1 MIDMANNY
9 DSARQLIEELNG
21 LLEQH
26 RYQKL
31 HEIIA
36 DANEMDVA
44 EFMEQLTPV
53 QQITCF
59 RTLPKDQASEVFAEL
74 GPDTQQRI
82 ISNITDQEL
91 GRIIEDLFVDDA
103 VDMLEEMPASV
114 VKRVLK
120 NARPDTRSLINQ
132 FLKYPEAS
140 AGSIM
145 TAEFMDLKKDM
156 TVVQAIERIRT
167 RGEDSESIY
176 TCFVTDA
183 RRVLEGV
190 ISLKHLLMSPDD
202 AKVADLMESGVISV
216 TTLEDRETAAQT
228 MMRYDLMAMA
238 VVDGEHRLVGII
250 TADDVM
256 DVIQEEATEDI
267 EKLAAMTPSDHPYLK
282 TSVFTLAKN
291 RIVWLLFLM
300 LSAMV
305 TGTILENY
313 EAAFVAFPLLVTCMP
328 MLTGT
333 AGNAGSQASTLII
346 RGMSIGEIELRDWWR
361 VTLKELR
368 VAALCGLVLCLV
380 NTIRLMISFPG
391 QTTITIV
398 VSLSLFLIVIIA
410 KFVGSLLPMLA
421 RLIKVDPAIMAS
433 PLISTIMDSV
443 SMLIYFNIAKAFLH
457 V

>member
-1 MIDMANNY
+1 MSNTADT
-9 DSARQLIEELNG
+9 RQLVEELNE
-21 LLEQH
+21 LLEQK
-26 RYQKL
+26 QFAKL
-31 HEIIA
+31 HAVIA
-36 DANEMDVA
+36 ETNEMDVA
-44 EFMEQLTPV
+44 LFMEQLTPV

-59 RTLPKDQASEVFAEL
+59 RTLPKDQASDVFAEL
-74 GPDTQQRI
+74 EPDTQQTI
-82 ISNITDQEL
+82 IDAITDQEI
-91 GRIIEDLFVDDA
+91 GHIIEDLFVDDA

-120 NARPDTRSLINQ
+120 NAKPETRYLINQ
-132 FLKYPEAS
+132 FLKYPEDS

-145 TAEFMDLKKDM
+145 TAEFMDLKKHM
-156 TVVQAIERIRT
+156 TVAQAIERIRR

-176 TCFVTDA
+176 TCFVTNSK
-183 RRVLEGV
+183 RVLEGV
-190 ISLKHLLMSPDD
+190 VSLKDLLLSQDDTTVEEIMTPD
-202 AKVADLMESGVISV
+202 VIRA
-216 TTLEDRETAAQT
+216 TTLEDQESVAKT
-228 MMRYDLMAMA
+228 MMKYDFMAMA
-238 VVDGEHRLVGII
+238 VVDQENRLVGIV

-256 DVIQEEATEDI
+256 DVIQDEATEDI
-267 EKLAAMTPSDHPYLK
+267 EKMAAIAPSDHPYLK
-282 TSVFTLAKN
+282 TSVFVLAKN

-346 RGMSIGEIELRDWWR
+346 RGMSIGDIQLADWWK

-368 VAALCGLVLCLV
+368 VAALCGAALCVV

-421 RLIKVDPAIMAS
+421 KLIRVDPAIMAS

-443 SMLIYFNIAKAFLH
+443 SMLIYFNIARVFLK

>member
-1 MIDMANNY
+1 MSNTD
-9 DSARQLIEELNG
+9 DTRRLVEELNA
-21 LLEQH
+21 LLQD
-26 RYQKL
+26 RQFTKL

-36 DANEMDVA
+36 ETNEMDVA
-44 EFMEQLTPV
+44 MFMEQLTPA

-59 RTLPKDQASEVFAEL
+59 RTLPKDQASDVFAEL
-74 GPDTQQRI
+74 EPQTQQTI
-82 ISNITDQEL
+82 IDAITDQEL
-91 GRIIEDLFVDDA
+91 GHIIEDLFVDDA

-120 NARPDTRSLINQ
+120 NARPETRSLINQ
-132 FLKYPEAS
+132 FLKYPEDS

-145 TAEFMDLKKDM
+145 TAEFMDLKKHM
-156 TVVQAIERIRT
+156 TVAQAIERIR
-167 RGEDSESIY
+167 RIGEDSESIY
-176 TCFVTDA
+176 TCFVTNSK
-183 RRVLEGV
+183 RVLEGV
-190 ISLKHLLMSPDD
+190 VSLRDLLLSRDDLLVEELMNPD
-202 AKVADLMESGVISV
+202 VIRA
-216 TTLEDRETAAQT
+216 TTLEDQESVART
-228 MMRYDLMAMA
+228 MMKYDIMAMA
-238 VVDGEHRLVGII
+238 VVDQENRLVGIV

-256 DVIQEEATEDI
+256 DVIQAEATEDI
-267 EKLAAMTPSDHPYLK
+267 EKLAAMTPSERPYLK
-282 TSVFTLAKN
+282 TSVLTLARN

-305 TGTILENY
+305 TGTILERY

-346 RGMSIGEIELRDWWR
+346 RGMSVGDIQLRDWWR

-368 VAALCGLVLCLV
+368 VAALCGAALCIV
-380 NTIRLMISFPG
+380 NTIRLMISFPH
-391 QTTITIV
+391 QTAITVV

-421 RLIKVDPAIMAS
+421 KLIRVDPAIMAS

-443 SMLIYFNIAKAFLH
+443 SMLLYFNIARAFLN

>member
-1 MIDMANNY
+1 M
-9 DSARQLIEELNG
+9 
-21 LLEQH
+21 
-26 RYQKL
+26 
-31 HEIIA
+31 
-36 DANEMDVA
+36 
-44 EFMEQLTPV
+44 
-53 QQITCF
+53 
-59 RTLPKDQASEVFAEL
+59 FAEL
-74 GPDTQQRI
+74 EPDTQQTI
-82 ISNITDQEL
+82 IDAITDQEI
-91 GRIIEDLFVDDA
+91 GHIIEDLFVDDA

-120 NARPDTRSLINQ
+120 NAKPETRYLINQ
-132 FLKYPEAS
+132 FLKYPEDS

-145 TAEFMDLKKDM
+145 TAEFMDLKKHM
-156 TVVQAIERIRT
+156 TVAQAIERIRR

-176 TCFVTDA
+176 TCFVTNSK
-183 RRVLEGV
+183 RVLEGV
-190 ISLKHLLMSPDD
+190 VSLKDLLLSQDDTTVEEIMTPD
-202 AKVADLMESGVISV
+202 VIRA
-216 TTLEDRETAAQT
+216 TTLEDQESVAKT
-228 MMRYDLMAMA
+228 MMKYDFMAMA
-238 VVDGEHRLVGII
+238 VVDQENRLVGIV

-256 DVIQEEATEDI
+256 DVIQDEATEDI
-267 EKLAAMTPSDHPYLK
+267 EKMAAIAPSDHPYLK
-282 TSVFTLAKN
+282 TSVFVLAKN

-346 RGMSIGEIELRDWWR
+346 RGMSIGDIQLADWWK

-368 VAALCGLVLCLV
+368 VAALCGAALCVV

-421 RLIKVDPAIMAS
+421 KLIRVDPAIMAS

-443 SMLIYFNIAKAFLH
+443 SMLIYFNIARVFLK

>member
-1 MIDMANNY
+1 MSN
-9 DSARQLIEELNG
+9 SADTRKLVEELNE
-21 LLEQH
+21 LLENKQFA
-26 RYQKL
+26 RL
-31 HEIIA
+31 HEMIA
-36 DANEMDVA
+36 ETKEMDVA
-44 EFMEQLTPV
+44 VFMEQLTPA

-59 RTLPKDQASEVFAEL
+59 RTLPKDQASDVFAKLE
-74 GPDTQQRI
+74 PKTQQTI
-82 ISNITDQEL
+82 IDAITDQEI
-91 GRIIEDLFVDDA
+91 GTIIEDLFVDDA

-120 NARPDTRSLINQ
+120 NAKPETRSLINQ
-132 FLKYPEAS
+132 FLKYPEDS

-145 TAEFMDLKKDM
+145 TAEFMDLKKNM
-156 TVVQAIERIRT
+156 TVAQAIDRIR
-167 RGEDSESIY
+167 RIGEDSESIY
-176 TCFVTDA
+176 TCFVTNSE
-183 RRVLEGV
+183 RVLEGV
-190 ISLKHLLMSPDD
+190 VSLKDLLLNADHLLVEDIMNTD
-202 AKVADLMESGVISV
+202 VIRAG
-216 TTLEDRETAAQT
+216 TLEDQESVART
-228 MMRYDLMAMA
+228 MMKYDIMAMA
-238 VVDGEHRLVGII
+238 VVDQENRLVGIV

-256 DVIQEEATEDI
+256 DVIQAEATEDI
-267 EKLAAMTPSDHPYLK
+267 EKLAAMAPSERPYLH
-282 TSVFTLAKN
+282 TSVLTLAKN

-346 RGMSIGEIELRDWWR
+346 RGMSVGDIQLRDWWR

-368 VAALCGLVLCLV
+368 VAALCGAALCIV
-380 NTIRLMISFPG
+380 NTIRLMFSFPG
-391 QTTITIV
+391 QTAITFV

-421 RLIKVDPAIMAS
+421 KLIRVDPAIMAS

-443 SMLIYFNIAKAFLH
+443 SMLLYFNIARAVLN

>member
-1 MIDMANNY
+1 MSNTD
-9 DSARQLIEELNG
+9 DTRRLVEELNA
-21 LLEQH
+21 LLQD
-26 RYQKL
+26 RQFTKL

-36 DANEMDVA
+36 ETNEMDVA
-44 EFMEQLTPV
+44 MFMEQLTPA

-59 RTLPKDQASEVFAEL
+59 RTLPKDQASDVFAEL
-74 GPDTQQRI
+74 EPQTQQTI
-82 ISNITDQEL
+82 IDAITDQEL
-91 GRIIEDLFVDDA
+91 GHIIEDLFVDDA

-120 NARPDTRSLINQ
+120 NARPETRSLINQ
-132 FLKYPEAS
+132 FLKYPEDS

-145 TAEFMDLKKDM
+145 TAEFMDLKKHM
-156 TVVQAIERIRT
+156 TVAQAIERIR
-167 RGEDSESIY
+167 RIGEDSESIY
-176 TCFVTDA
+176 TCFVTNSK
-183 RRVLEGV
+183 RVLEGV
-190 ISLKHLLMSPDD
+190 VSLRDLLLSRDDLLVEEIMNPD
-202 AKVADLMESGVISV
+202 VIRA
-216 TTLEDRETAAQT
+216 TTLEDQESVART
-228 MMRYDLMAMA
+228 MMKYDIMAMA
-238 VVDGEHRLVGII
+238 VVDQENRLVGIV

-256 DVIQEEATEDI
+256 DVIQAEATEDI
-267 EKLAAMTPSDHPYLK
+267 EKLAAMTPSERPYLK
-282 TSVFTLAKN
+282 TSVLTLARN

-305 TGTILENY
+305 TGTILERY

-346 RGMSIGEIELRDWWR
+346 RGMSVGDIQLRDWWR

-368 VAALCGLVLCLV
+368 VAALCGAALCIV
-380 NTIRLMISFPG
+380 NTIRLMISFPH
-391 QTTITIV
+391 QTAITIV

-421 RLIKVDPAIMAS
+421 KLIRVDPAIMAS

-443 SMLIYFNIAKAFLH
+443 SMLLYFNIARAFLN

>member
-1 MIDMANNY
+1 MSNTADT
-9 DSARQLIEELNG
+9 RQLVEELNE
-21 LLEQH
+21 LLEQK
-26 RYQKL
+26 QFAKL
-31 HEIIA
+31 HAVIA
-36 DANEMDVA
+36 ETNEMDVA
-44 EFMEQLTPV
+44 LFMEQLTPM

-59 RTLPKDQASEVFAEL
+59 RTLPKDQASDVFAEL
-74 GPDTQQRI
+74 EPDTQQTI
-82 ISNITDQEL
+82 IDAITDQEI
-91 GRIIEDLFVDDA
+91 GHIIEDLFVDDA

-120 NARPDTRSLINQ
+120 NAKPETRYLINQ
-132 FLKYPEAS
+132 FLKYPEDS

-145 TAEFMDLKKDM
+145 TAEFMDLKKHM
-156 TVVQAIERIRT
+156 TVAQAIERIRR

-176 TCFVTDA
+176 TCFVTNSK
-183 RRVLEGV
+183 RVLEGV
-190 ISLKHLLMSPDD
+190 VSLKDLLLSQDDTTVEEIMTPD
-202 AKVADLMESGVISV
+202 VIRA
-216 TTLEDRETAAQT
+216 TTLEDQESVAKT
-228 MMRYDLMAMA
+228 MMKYDFMAMA
-238 VVDGEHRLVGII
+238 VVDQENRLVGIV

-256 DVIQEEATEDI
+256 DVIQDEATEDI
-267 EKLAAMTPSDHPYLK
+267 EKMAAIAPSDHPYLK
-282 TSVFTLAKN
+282 TSVFVLAKN

-346 RGMSIGEIELRDWWR
+346 RGMSIGDIHLSDWWK

-368 VAALCGLVLCLV
+368 VAALCGAALCVV

-421 RLIKVDPAIMAS
+421 KLIRVDPAIMAS

-443 SMLIYFNIAKAFLH
+443 SMLIYFNIARVFLK

>member
-1 MIDMANNY
+1 VSNTD
-9 DSARQLIEELNG
+9 DTRRLVEELNA
-21 LLEQH
+21 LLQD
-26 RYQKL
+26 RQFTKL

-36 DANEMDVA
+36 ETNEMDVA
-44 EFMEQLTPV
+44 MFMEQLTPA

-59 RTLPKDQASEVFAEL
+59 RTLPKDQASDVFAEL
-74 GPDTQQRI
+74 EPQTQQTI
-82 ISNITDQEL
+82 IDAITDQEL
-91 GRIIEDLFVDDA
+91 GHIIEDLFVDDA

-114 VKRVLK
+114 VKRVLQ
-120 NARPDTRSLINQ
+120 NARPDPRSLINQ
-132 FLKYPEAS
+132 LLNYPEDS

-145 TAEFMDLKKDM
+145 TAEFMDLKKHM
-156 TVVQAIERIRT
+156 TVAQAIERIR
-167 RGEDSESIY
+167 RIGENSESIY
-176 TCFVTDA
+176 TCFVTNSK
-183 RRVLEGV
+183 RVLEGV
-190 ISLKHLLMSPDD
+190 VSLRDLLLSRDDLLVEELMNPD
-202 AKVADLMESGVISV
+202 VIRA
-216 TTLEDRETAAQT
+216 TTLEDQESVART
-228 MMRYDLMAMA
+228 MMKYDIMAMA
-238 VVDGEHRLVGII
+238 VVDQENRLVGIV

-256 DVIQEEATEDI
+256 DVIQAEATEDI
-267 EKLAAMTPSDHPYLK
+267 EKLAAMTPSERPYLK
-282 TSVFTLAKN
+282 TSVLTLARN

-305 TGTILENY
+305 TGTILERY

-346 RGMSIGEIELRDWWR
+346 RGMSVGDIQLRDWWR

-368 VAALCGLVLCLV
+368 VAALCGAALCIV
-380 NTIRLMISFPG
+380 NTIRLMISFPH
-391 QTTITIV
+391 QTAITVV

-421 RLIKVDPAIMAS
+421 KLIRVDPAIMAS

-443 SMLIYFNIAKAFLH
+443 SMLLYFNIARAFLN

>member
-1 MIDMANNY
+1 MSNTADT
-9 DSARQLIEELNG
+9 RQLVEELNE
-21 LLEQH
+21 LLEQK
-26 RYQKL
+26 QFAKL
-31 HEIIA
+31 HAVIA
-36 DANEMDVA
+36 ETNEMDVA
-44 EFMEQLTPV
+44 LFMEQLTPM

-59 RTLPKDQASEVFAEL
+59 RTLPKDQASDVFAEL
-74 GPDTQQRI
+74 EPDTQQTI
-82 ISNITDQEL
+82 IDAITDQEI
-91 GRIIEDLFVDDA
+91 GHIIEDLFVDDA

-120 NARPDTRSLINQ
+120 NAKPETRYLINQ
-132 FLKYPEAS
+132 FLKYPEDS

-145 TAEFMDLKKDM
+145 TAEFMDLKKHM
-156 TVVQAIERIRT
+156 TVAQAIERIRR

-176 TCFVTDA
+176 TCFVTNSK
-183 RRVLEGV
+183 RVLEGV
-190 ISLKHLLMSPDD
+190 VSLKDLLLSQDDTTVEEIMTPD
-202 AKVADLMESGVISV
+202 VIRA
-216 TTLEDRETAAQT
+216 TTLEDQESVAKT
-228 MMRYDLMAMA
+228 MMKYDFMAMA
-238 VVDGEHRLVGII
+238 VVDQENRLVGIV

-256 DVIQEEATEDI
+256 DVIQDEATEDI
-267 EKLAAMTPSDHPYLK
+267 EKMAAIAPSDHPYLK
-282 TSVFTLAKN
+282 TSVFVLAKN

-346 RGMSIGEIELRDWWR
+346 RGMSIGDIQLADWWK

-368 VAALCGLVLCLV
+368 VAALCGAALCVV

-421 RLIKVDPAIMAS
+421 KLIRVDPAIMAS

-443 SMLIYFNIAKAFLH
+443 SMLIYFNIARVFLK